1 MPSILSVM
9 ESCVN
14 LRFSMLQNHSV
25 GDGAPKDVFGKPPI
39 ESVMATVENFYSAGE
54 PCTSRRRRARGS
66 CSFAYSV
73 LASFLASF
81 RMGYRD
87 RCPSRGRRKA
97 HCGRFMRRSR
107 LA

>member
-1 MPSILSVM
+1 MPSILSAM

-14 LRFSMLQNHSV
+14 LRFSMLQNQSV

-39 ESVMATVENFYSAGE
+39 ESVMAIVENFYSAGE
-54 PCTSRRRRARGS
+54 PCTGRRRRARGY

-73 LASFLASF
+73 LASF